1 MLRSII
7 ITAAL
12 AGLLPACLEV
22 APPSETPVDVKKVE
36 APPDLELVTACV
48 PTGMELCFD
57 ALDNNCNGVIDEG
70 CGLNTGLLQF
80 TIAWSQSEADVDL
93 VVDAPKSSG
102 DDEGGDVGLARDRD
116 CPNDG
121 CYGQN
126 VENVYLTDGR
136 PRRGAYRVVVRLA
149 ELPDDDEPVKVRLS
163 ARIGQRHY
171 TTEIILDHSG
181 DERELSFKL

>member
-1 MLRSII
+1 ME
-7 ITAAL
+7 A
-12 AGLLPACLEV
+12 
-22 APPSETPVDVKKVE
+22 VE
-36 APPDLELVTACV
+36 APPGIELVTACI

-80 TIAWSQSEADVDL
+80 TIAWSQADADVDL
-93 VVDAPKSSG
+93 VVNAPELG
-102 DDEGGDVGLARDRD
+102 DDADGEDVGLARDRD

-136 PRRGAYRVVVRLA
+136 PRRGTYRVVVRLA
-149 ELPDDDEPVKVRLS
+149 ELPDEDDPVKVLLS

-171 TTEIILDHSG
+171 TTEITLETSG
-181 DERELSFKL
+181 DERELTFTL